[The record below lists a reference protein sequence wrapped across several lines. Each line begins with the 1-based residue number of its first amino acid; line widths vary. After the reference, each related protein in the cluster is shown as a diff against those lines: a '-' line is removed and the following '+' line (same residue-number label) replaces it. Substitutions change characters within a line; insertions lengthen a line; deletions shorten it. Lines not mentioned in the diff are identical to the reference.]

1 MKPSKPFVMPPVRI
15 IPPTLEGQKAPL
27 RGIDLSDS
35 HIRGIRLNLLDIRG
49 TIANTSQTMDLTALL
64 SITIKD

>member
-15 IPPTLEGQKAPL
+15 IPPTLEGQKPPKS
-27 RGIDLSDS
+27 IDLSDS